1 MTETTNKPSS
11 INGFSEQSLPVI
23 ADARIVKKCE
33 WIHFQ
38 VHWSA
43 QLGRTSSRIRMKLR
57 QVTDRPNNSI
67 IKFNQSKSFC
77 SSEEYKVL
85 ASNCKATDATLSF
98 HGQKEFSLNQNLW
111 TAMWGA
117 VVPWIEDG
125 GGVGQKAFDEH
136 RKHGRQG
143 VHRTFVYSFRSFWL
157 LLLPKISRPFYVA

>member
-1 MTETTNKPSS
+1 MVSANSLCLLLRTRESWKSASEYTSRCTEAHNSVGRAAALGWS
-11 INGFSEQSLPVI
+11 Y
-23 ADARIVKKCE
+23 VKSQ
-33 WIHFQ
+33 IG
-38 VHWSA
+38 
-43 QLGRTSSRIRMKLR
+43 L
-57 QVTDRPNNSI
+57 I
-67 IKFNQSKSFC
+67 INQSKSFC